1 MQYYLI
7 PSQHET
13 SSFLGRGPSGF
24 CKRGDEIICLSVR
37 ISAPAHSRLE
47 IKLSVRARRREQ
59 EARDSRHSQ
68 RSTALRPHQQYSAH
82 PVSTRL
88 KARPPPFAIVPQTIP
103 ADFTTL
109 VVRVSP
115 LCVPTCIWCTK
126 LGSHTTL
133 SSQIRYT
140 VATDSHRQLRGCS
153 ADPYHPEPCHG
164 AQRVRRRRLPT
175 AAHTVPASVCTVAD
189 TEVHVASLRR
199 TSESADSQHR
209 RVPSIGRSY
218 DRSPEITAE
227 RTRQAVTESHLRR
240 WPSGPLRI
248 VCAET
253 AVLPS
258 KPLRLNL
265 PLTIRWFT
273 GE

>member
-1 MQYYLI
+1 MFCFVL
-7 PSQHET
+7 
-13 SSFLGRGPSGF
+13 SFVGRGPSGF

-115 LCVPTCIWCTK
+115 LCVPTCIAPNLVLTQLC
-126 LGSHTTL
+126 LL
-133 SSQIRYT
+133 RYGT
-140 VATDSHRQLRGCS
+140 
-153 ADPYHPEPCHG
+153 PW
-164 AQRVRRRRLPT
+164 LPT
-175 AAHTVPASVCTVAD
+175 ATVRGHRQPPTASWLFCRPVPSRTVPRSSASQTASSSYRGTHRTCQC
-189 TEVHVASLRR
+189 VHRCGYGSPRR
-199 TSESADSQHR
+199 IAATHV
-209 RVPSIGRSY
+209 RVG
-218 DRSPEITAE
+218 
-227 RTRQAVTESHLRR
+227 
-240 WPSGPLRI
+240 
-248 VCAET
+248 
-253 AVLPS
+253 
-258 KPLRLNL
+258 
-265 PLTIRWFT
+265 
-273 GE
+273 

>member
-59 EARDSRHSQ
+59 EARDSRHFQ

-140 VATDSHRQLRGCS
+140 VATDSHRPWPPTATDS
-153 ADPYHPEPCHG
+153 FVA
-164 AQRVRRRRLPT
+164 VLPT
-175 AAHTVPASVCTVAD
+175 RTIQNRA
-189 TEVHVASLRR
+189 TEL
-199 TSESADSQHR
+199 SESDGVVFLPRHTPYLPVCA
-209 RVPSIGRSY
+209 
-218 DRSPEITAE
+218 
-227 RTRQAVTESHLRR
+227 
-240 WPSGPLRI
+240 PLRI
-248 VCAET
+248 RKSTSHRCDARPSRLTLST
-253 AVLPS
+253 AGCPASDAVTTVR
-258 KPLRLNL
+258 LR
-265 PLTIRWFT
+265 
-273 GE
+273 

>member
-1 MQYYLI
+1 MM
-7 PSQHET
+7 
-13 SSFLGRGPSGF
+13 LGVGAPWSHRSRNSRGAAGCHSKGGCSGF
-24 CKRGDEIICLSVR
+24 SRL
-37 ISAPAHSRLE
+37 ISALRSSARTSPRRCAEPTAAGPAHSRLE

-126 LGSHTTL
+126 LGSHTTM

-140 VATDSHRQLRGCS
+140 VS
-153 ADPYHPEPCHG
+153 
-164 AQRVRRRRLPT
+164 RR
-175 AAHTVPASVCTVAD
+175 
-189 TEVHVASLRR
+189 
-199 TSESADSQHR
+199 
-209 RVPSIGRSY
+209 
-218 DRSPEITAE
+218 
-227 RTRQAVTESHLRR
+227 
-240 WPSGPLRI
+240 
-248 VCAET
+248 
-253 AVLPS
+253 
-258 KPLRLNL
+258 
-265 PLTIRWFT
+265 
-273 GE
+273 